1 MSSRSFRVGSSAA
14 EESDL
19 WRAYRGPRA
28 QSPGAKDTAARIA
41 GNAIKACL
49 LSPLSAVRGYVEQ
62 ENVMDKSVYE
72 ARWLLGPVFVLW
84 FGCVAVGVVFG

>member
-1 MSSRSFRVGSSAA
+1 LARHIGSI
-14 EESDL
+14 
-19 WRAYRGPRA
+19 GP
-28 QSPGAKDTAARIA
+28 IA
-41 GNAIKACL
+41 GRKGHINKDRWERDQSMPL
-49 LSPLSAVRGYVEQ
+49 VPLSAVRGYVEQ

>member
-1 MSSRSFRVGSSAA
+1 
-14 EESDL
+14 
-19 WRAYRGPRA
+19 
-28 QSPGAKDTAARIA
+28 
-41 GNAIKACL
+41 
-49 LSPLSAVRGYVEQ
+49 LSAVRGYVEQ